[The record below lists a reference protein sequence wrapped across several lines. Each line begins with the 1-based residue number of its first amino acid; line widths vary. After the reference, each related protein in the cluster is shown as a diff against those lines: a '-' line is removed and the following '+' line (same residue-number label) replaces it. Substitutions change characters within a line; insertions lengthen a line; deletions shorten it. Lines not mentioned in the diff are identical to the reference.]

1 MLLCRMK
8 RKLNKMR
15 LQYTADYE
23 GYVRRVQRDSAEV
36 SQLQQTNNRLA
47 G

>member
-1 MLLCRMK
+1 MTMFLCRMK

-15 LQYTADYE
+15 VQYTADYE

-36 SQLQQTNNRLA
+36 SRVQQTHR
-47 G
+47 